1 MSKKDSHGSIIS
13 YSKIIDIFTDRM
25 VGFVLIS
32 MSDKKNKVLQ
42 IATKLFAEKGF
53 ENTSMVNICHE
64 ANVSKGLIYHH
75 FKSKESI
82 LIEIFTGV
90 TNQMIEMKTASKSSQ
105 EPKLQL
111 VQLIETI
118 FSQLEHDKAFFQLN
132 LNIMFQ
138 PSTRQILKE
147 QIEQRASLLFNSV
160 KNIFDQISLKKS
172 DLLSYMFIAE
182 IDGISLNYLSIF
194 NEYPLDMVKE
204 ELINKYK
211 YLRINND

>member
-1 MSKKDSHGSIIS
+1 
-13 YSKIIDIFTDRM
+13 
-25 VGFVLIS
+25 

-42 IATKLFAEKGF
+42 VATRLFAEKGF
-53 ENTSMVNICHE
+53 ENTSMSSICHE

-82 LIEIFTGV
+82 LIEIFTSV
-90 TNQMIEMKTASKSSQ
+90 TNQMIEMSAASKSEK

-111 VQLIETI
+111 VQLIETF
-118 FSQLEHDKAFFQLN
+118 FSQLEHDKIFFQLN

-138 PSTRQILKE
+138 PSTRRILKE
-147 QIEQRASLLFNSV
+147 QIEKRASLLFSAV

-182 IDGISLNYLSIF
+182 IDGISLSYLAVF

-211 YLRINND
+211 YLRIN